1 MNNFKGILLMLIAMA
16 GFKMEDLFM
25 KKLSVNLSTGQI
37 LITLGIG
44 SSLAFAIMAKIKG
57 YNLTSKVFWTK
68 GMVIRQFA
76 DGIAAVAFITALTLI
91 PLSTV
96 AAVFQATP
104 LVLTMGAAFFLGET
118 VGWRRWLAI
127 IIGLIGVLIIIRPGM
142 DSFDPNVSFVLI
154 AVLFVTIRDLITR
167 KLPSN
172 VPSTIVSF
180 QAFLSLIFAG
190 GLLTTLDAQKFVSLV
205 DYQVYYIIGGVIF
218 GVIGYYCIVAA
229 TRIGEAGVLTPF
241 RYSRLLLAIIIGYF
255 VFNERPDIFT
265 LFGASIVIITG
276 IYTVCRGRYVARK
289 LRANRNEGRRL

>member
-1 MNNFKGILLMLIAMA
+1 MLIAMA
-16 GFKMEDLFM
+16 GFTMEDLFM

-76 DGIAAVAFITALTLI
+76 EGIAAVAFITALTLI

-104 LVLTMGAAFFLGET
+104 LILTMGAAFFLGET

-229 TRIGEAGVLTPF
+229 TRIGEAGVVTPF
-241 RYSRLLLAIIIGYF
+241 RYSRLLFAIIIGYF
-255 VFNERPDIFT
+255 VFNERPDILT
-265 LFGASIVIITG
+265 LFGASIVIMTG
-276 IYTVCRGRYVARK
+276 IYTVWRERYLARK
-289 LRANRNEGRRL
+289 LRADLN

>member
-16 GFKMEDLFM
+16 GFTMEDLFM

-76 DGIAAVAFITALTLI
+76 EGIAAVAFITALTLI

-229 TRIGEAGVLTPF
+229 TRIGEAGVVTPF
-241 RYSRLLLAIIIGYF
+241 RYSRLLFAIIIGYF
-255 VFNERPDIFT
+255 VFNERPDILT
-265 LFGASIVIITG
+265 LFGASIVIMTG
-276 IYTVCRGRYVARK
+276 IYTVWRERYLARK
-289 LRANRNEGRRL
+289 LRANLN